1 MSCRYMKQSIVEI
14 LKSGGDPT
22 LLLDDEKPAVLMM
35 VGVNGG
41 GKTTS
46 IGWSHN
52 LKENDCETTE
62 VEFQTLKSQRTQPQS
77 CCRLVPQIM
86 RDS

>member
-1 MSCRYMKQSIVEI
+1 MKQSIVEI

-46 IGWSHN
+46 IGWSHT
-52 LKENDCETTE
+52 LKE
-62 VEFQTLKSQRTQPQS
+62 K
-77 CCRLVPQIM
+77 RL
-86 RDS
+86 